1 MPMATIFTLLYIVD
15 NCEGESGKVYQLDD
29 NEELGFDDFN
39 DVWNYLDDLIQEVD
53 LKVVNNL
60 LKKISLH

>member
-1 MPMATIFTLLYIVD
+1 MATISTLLYIVD

-29 NEELGFDDFN
+29 NEELGFDDFS

-60 LKKISLH
+60 LKQISLH